1 MANDFIFR
9 LKHITKQ
16 SYYVHTLLGLYHF
29 ISVDHLLP
37 TSICYYLTKY
47 TRKWSLMLVLQ
58 QGKGNRKRNRHVV
71 KLSICPV
78 PGCAEP
84 PDCAPGE
91 KPVTG

>member
-1 MANDFIFR
+1 MADDFIFR
-9 LKHITKQ
+9 LKHNTKR
-16 SYYVHTLLGLYHF
+16 SYDVLTLLGLYRI

-37 TSICYYLTKY
+37 TWICFYPTKY
-47 TRKWSLMLVLQ
+47 TCKWSLMLMLQ

-84 PDCAPGE
+84 PACAPGE